1 MRHSEGRAPGR
12 SSHSDPDATGTHL
25 DLPSKGNQ

>member
-1 MRHSEGRAPGR
+1 MRHSEGRDPGR
-12 SSHSDPDATGTHL
+12 SAQPDPDATETHL